1 LKHYGVDKQANEII
15 GEKDPI
21 VTNGEG
27 VNDGIGDGPYDDIH
41 RIFRNKWH
49 QTTARLVGRNKVSLK
64 LKSKRIIGGSTCL
77 KMIKEHSVD

>member
-1 LKHYGVDKQANEII
+1 MANEII

-49 QTTARLVGRNKVSLK
+49 QTTARLVGRNKISLK
-64 LKSKRIIGGSTCL
+64 HNPTIRIIGGCACPSI
-77 KMIKEHSVD
+77 MNERNVD